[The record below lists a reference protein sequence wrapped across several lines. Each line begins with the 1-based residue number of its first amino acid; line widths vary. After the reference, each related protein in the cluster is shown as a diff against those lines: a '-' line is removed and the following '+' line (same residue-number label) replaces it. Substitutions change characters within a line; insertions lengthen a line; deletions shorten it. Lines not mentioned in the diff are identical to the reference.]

1 MLNEADLINGQNPLF
16 RALSY
21 VLLTS
26 LITPHIMV
34 NSIIPLTAQKY
45 RAEIHLEAASFKTI
59 KQIRFE

>member
-45 RAEIHLEAASFKTI
+45 HAEIHLEAA
-59 KQIRFE
+59 

>member
-1 MLNEADLINGQNPLF
+1 MLKEADLIKGQNPLF

-45 RAEIHLEAASFKTI
+45 HAKIHLEAA
-59 KQIRFE
+59 